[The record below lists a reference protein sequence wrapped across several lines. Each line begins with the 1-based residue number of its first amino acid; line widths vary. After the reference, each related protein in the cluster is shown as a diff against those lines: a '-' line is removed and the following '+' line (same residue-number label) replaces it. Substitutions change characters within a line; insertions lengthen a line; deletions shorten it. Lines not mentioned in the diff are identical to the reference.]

1 MDRTKPMKPFEQWRE
16 EDLPEIYAALRK
28 KERAPAPGPEHLVRP
43 CECNAGWE
51 AFLSPDET
59 HHAQM
64 SELQALVVAD
74 RARRLDGELG

>member
-51 AFLSPDET
+51 AFLSPDEHIMLKCQSCKLWWLPT
-59 HHAQM
+59 EPDD
-64 SELQALVVAD
+64 STVN
-74 RARRLDGELG
+74 